1 MQTLNTKIAEGEPN
15 ALEDSNGRNSTIV
28 LRSVY
33 DASKPFKRQKTFLE
47 EFFVQKY
54 RIQKQ
59 YLEVSTT
66 LLNCL
71 KRKKRFLE
79 QFLVKRCNTQKR
91 YLEVS
96 TTLLKH
102 FKGKIR
108 FLEQF
113 LVRKYNTQQQYLEVS
128 TTLLKRFKGK
138 NDYYSSFWFKDI
150 IVKIILRSVYDGS
163 KGL

>member
-1 MQTLNTKIAEGEPN
+1 M
-15 ALEDSNGRNSTIV
+15 
-28 LRSVY
+28 
-33 DASKPFKRQKTFLE
+33 
-47 EFFVQKY
+47 
-54 RIQKQ
+54 
-59 YLEVSTT
+59 STT

-150 IVKIILRSVYDGS
+150 IVKTILRSVYDGS
-163 KGL
+163 KALQRQKTIPRAVSGSKI